1 MVSLDQFVVWL
12 IIGLIGGSVAR
23 LIIKRERKG
32 LGLVRNLALG
42 LVGAFVGGLLFR
54 LLGLF
59 RELDKVIISLRDV
72 VAAVVG
78 SLLVIAALWL
88 WQRWLVRS
96 EPGKRNPHDLA
107 TRPYR
112 LIAPAMQQAKQ
123 PFGTR
128 LQLLARLTPN
138 AGKHTANQPT
148 RLAHPG
154 FLCRRSRGL
163 GEMTPRTPRVKLFG
177 EVATC
182 LVPGFQVRNPPA
194 R

>member
-12 IIGLIGGSVAR
+12 IIGLIGGSVAG
-23 LIIKRERKG
+23 LIIKRERKS

-88 WQRWLVRS
+88 WQRWHS
-96 EPGKRNPHDLA
+96 S
-107 TRPYR
+107 
-112 LIAPAMQQAKQ
+112 I
-123 PFGTR
+123 
-128 LQLLARLTPN
+128 
-138 AGKHTANQPT
+138 
-148 RLAHPG
+148 
-154 FLCRRSRGL
+154 
-163 GEMTPRTPRVKLFG
+163 
-177 EVATC
+177 
-182 LVPGFQVRNPPA
+182 
-194 R
+194 